1 MTEDRGQKS
10 APPPRPAPAQK
21 SHPPQRAV
29 ASTQPAP
36 ASGGFTTLAVLCI
49 VAIAVSTI
57 AIVLTLVRSSS
68 TASDPCKTA
77 AWDAL
82 PPQSELPDGWSM
94 TATNYFISGVGSS
107 LVGPAPSDGSSSGPT
122 VFLSV
127 TCYGDESHEV
137 MTRSHDSAISSGDHD
152 VPFTDLGDES
162 FATTDAATSGTAV
175 YIRQGPLVATM
186 ATQGS
191 VDEGDLEQAAAAVAD
206 GLSGTGSAGS
216 GAGPTPGASSVAVA
230 PSSSDDTGADA
241 SDVPSHVSP
250 ELEATLPSSIA
261 GTTLISQSTTGT
273 SALGDDESSQALV
286 ASLAKAGKKPSD
298 LVIAEAYDPN
308 GVLDVEVIAFKAD
321 GVKGPALEQEILDS
335 WLAGGSSGV
344 TTKKETISGKEVTHV
359 DYGDGGSFD
368 YLYEKNDVVYDV
380 STSDPTVAAEALKT
394 LP

>member
-1 MTEDRGQKS
+1 LTGDRGQKS
-10 APPPRPAPAQK
+10 APPPRPAPSQK
-21 SHPPQRAV
+21 SHPPQRSA
-29 ASTQPAP
+29 AAAQPA

-49 VAIAVSTI
+49 VAIAISTI

-82 PPQSELPDGWSM
+82 PAQSELPDGWSM
-94 TATNYFISGVGSS
+94 TASNYFISGVGSS
-107 LVGPAPSDGSSSGPT
+107 LVGPTPSDGSSSGPT
-122 VFLSV
+122 VFLTV

-137 MTRSHDSAISSGDHD
+137 MTRSHDSAIAAGDRD

-191 VDEGDLEQAAAAVAD
+191 VDQGDLQQAAAAVAD
-206 GLSGTGSAGS
+206 GLSGAGSAASGPGS
-216 GAGPTPGASSVAVA
+216 TPGATSVAVA
-230 PSSSDDTGADA
+230 PTSSGDSGADA

-250 ELEATLPSSIA
+250 ALEATLPSSVA
-261 GTTLISQSTTGT
+261 GTALISQSTTGT

-308 GVLDVEVIAFKAD
+308 GALDVEVIAFKVD
-321 GVKGPALEQEILDS
+321 GVKGPALEQAVLDS

>member
-1 MTEDRGQKS
+1 M
-10 APPPRPAPAQK
+10 
-21 SHPPQRAV
+21 
-29 ASTQPAP
+29 
-36 ASGGFTTLAVLCI
+36 LCI

-216 GAGPTPGASSVAVA
+216 GAGSTPGASSVAVA
-230 PSSSDDTGADA
+230 PTSSDDTGADA

-250 ELEATLPSSIA
+250 ELEAT
-261 GTTLISQSTTGT
+261 
-273 SALGDDESSQALV
+273 
-286 ASLAKAGKKPSD
+286 
-298 LVIAEAYDPN
+298 
-308 GVLDVEVIAFKAD
+308 
-321 GVKGPALEQEILDS
+321 
-335 WLAGGSSGV
+335 
-344 TTKKETISGKEVTHV
+344 
-359 DYGDGGSFD
+359 
-368 YLYEKNDVVYDV
+368 
-380 STSDPTVAAEALKT
+380 
-394 LP
+394 

>member
-1 MTEDRGQKS
+1 LQK
-10 APPPRPAPAQK
+10 P
-21 SHPPQRAV
+21 HPPQRSA
-29 ASTQPAP
+29 APAQPA

-49 VAIAVSTI
+49 VAIAISTI

-82 PPQSELPDGWSM
+82 PAQSELPDGWLM
-94 TATNYFISGVGSS
+94 TASNYFISGVGSS

-122 VFLSV
+122 VFLTV

-137 MTRSHDSAISSGDHD
+137 MTRSHDSAIAAGDRD

-162 FATTDAATSGTAV
+162 FATTDAATSGTSV

-186 ATQGS
+186 ATQGT
-191 VDEGDLEQAAAAVAD
+191 VDQGDLQEAAAAVAD
-206 GLSGTGSAGS
+206 GLSGAGSAATGPGS
-216 GAGPTPGASSVAVA
+216 TPGATSVAVA
-230 PSSSDDTGADA
+230 PTSSDDSGAGA

-250 ELEATLPSSIA
+250 ALEATLPSSVA
-261 GTTLISQSTTGT
+261 GTALISQSTTGT

-308 GVLDVEVIAFKAD
+308 GVLDVEVIAFKVD
-321 GVKGPALEQEILDS
+321 GVKGPALEQAVLDS